1 MLIPLDA
8 ITIGPGH
15 RKVRAAEIKKLTV
28 SISTIG
34 LRTPITVRPGKEP
47 GKYILVA
54 GRHRLEV
61 HRKLGL
67 KEIEA
72 HIGTDDRLDA
82 ALWETAEN
90 LHRADL
96 TAMQRAI
103 AEGQWIKLRAQKIKR
118 DQRDGR
124 ILRQVGGKKPQ
135 PHRATGER
143 RGRPREGISVAA
155 EELGIAETTARRSVR
170 IAEHLTSEA
179 QAEAVKLGLDDNQ
192 HALARAAGAPPDRQV
207 ASLHSIAERRQE
219 REASQ
224 QQIARVMAGI
234 EPPAGDG
241 SGWFEFHYWRSDSQT
256 QRTVRNWLRG
266 LDPLALADE
275 LEAAAVASAVH

>member
-1 MLIPLDA
+1 M
-8 ITIGPGH
+8 
-15 RKVRAAEIKKLTV
+15 
-28 SISTIG
+28 
-34 LRTPITVRPGKEP
+34 
-47 GKYILVA
+47 
-54 GRHRLEV
+54 
-61 HRKLGL
+61 
-67 KEIEA
+67 
-72 HIGTDDRLDA
+72 
-82 ALWETAEN
+82 
-90 LHRADL
+90 
-96 TAMQRAI
+96 
-103 AEGQWIKLRAQKIKR
+103 
-118 DQRDGR
+118 
-124 ILRQVGGKKPQ
+124 
-135 PHRATGER
+135 
-143 RGRPREGISVAA
+143 AA